1 MKDKL
6 SRRDFAKTMALGA
19 TAAALPLSLADS
31 LGAAPRTRNVK
42 IGHTGIT
49 WPMDQVD
56 QAIKDV
62 ASLGYWGFETFGF
75 SLEQWEAKGGL
86 GPVLEQ
92 NHLPLI
98 SGYITFPLTD
108 AAKRK
113 ESMPQLMNQVKLVKK
128 LGGKVIVLGPNQV
141 DRAHYNFAEHKA
153 EIVQASNEV
162 GKMIS
167 DQGLTAAF
175 HQHTGTC
182 VESRDETYA
191 TMEAVDH
198 KYVRF
203 GPDIGQLRKGGQDP
217 VQVVKDFLSIVE
229 HMHLKDWNGGQYY
242 LEYCPLGQGKV
253 NVPAILDMMDGRK
266 IKGMVMV
273 ELDGQHFSPNKLPAP
288 ETPKETAAEAKSYL
302 EKQGVK
308 FRTT

>member
-1 MKDKL
+1 MKEKI
-6 SRRDFAKTMALGA
+6 SRRDFAKKMALGA
-19 TAAALPLSLADS
+19 TAVALPMSLVGTVSAK
-31 LGAAPRTRNVK
+31 TRNIK

-49 WPMDQVD
+49 WTNQNVD
-56 QAIKDV
+56 QAVQDV
-62 ASLGYWGFETFGF
+62 ASLGYWGFETFGNV
-75 SLEQWEAKGGL
+75 LEAWESKGGL
-86 GPVLEQ
+86 GQVLEQ

-98 SGYITFPLTD
+98 SGYITFNLTD
-108 AAKRK
+108 ASKRK
-113 ESMPQLMNQVKLVKK
+113 DSMDQLMNQVKLVKK
-128 LGGKVIVLGPNQV
+128 YGGKVVVLGPNQV
-141 DRAHYNFAEHKA
+141 DRANYKFADHKA
-153 EIVQASNEV
+153 DIIAATNEV
-162 GKMIS
+162 GKMIT

-217 VQVVKDFLSIVE
+217 VKVVKDFLSIVE

-242 LEYCPLGQGKV
+242 LEYCPLGEGKV
-253 NVPAILDMMDGRK
+253 DVPAILDMMNGRK

-273 ELDGQHFSPNKLPAP
+273 ELDGQHYNPNKLPAP
-288 ETPKETAAEAKSYL
+288 ETPKEAAAKAKDYL

>member
-1 MKDKL
+1 MKEKL
-6 SRRDFAKTMALGA
+6 SRRDFAKKMALGA
-19 TAAALPLSLADS
+19 TAAALPMSLVNSVSAK
-31 LGAAPRTRNVK
+31 AKTRNIK

-56 QAIKDV
+56 QAIMDT

-86 GPVLEQ
+86 GRVLEE
-92 NHLPLI
+92 NKLPLI

-108 AAKRK
+108 PAKRK
-113 ESMPQLMNQVKLVKK
+113 DSMDQLISQVKLVKK
-128 LGGKVIVLGPNQV
+128 YGGTVVVLGPNQV

-153 EIVQASNEV
+153 DIIAATNEV

-217 VQVVKDFLSIVE
+217 VKVVKDFLPIVE

-242 LEYCPLGQGKV
+242 LEYCPLGEGKV
-253 NVPAILDMMDGRK
+253 DVPAILDLMDGRK

-288 ETPKETAAEAKSYL
+288 ETPKEAAAKAKDYL

>member
-1 MKDKL
+1 MKEKL
-6 SRRDFAKTMALGA
+6 SRRDFAKKMALGA
-19 TAAALPLSLADS
+19 TAAALPMSLVGSVSAKTK
-31 LGAAPRTRNVK
+31 TRNIK

-56 QAIKDV
+56 QAIQDV

-75 SLEQWEAKGGL
+75 TLEQWEAKGGL
-86 GPVLEQ
+86 GKVLEE
-92 NHLPLI
+92 NNLPLI

-108 AAKRK
+108 SAKRK
-113 ESMPQLMNQVKLVKK
+113 ESWDKLVNQVKLVKK
-128 LGGKVIVLGPNQV
+128 YGGTVIVLGPNPV
-141 DRAHYNFAEHKA
+141 DRANYNFAEHKSDIIA
-153 EIVQASNEV
+153 ATNEV
-162 GKMIS
+162 GKMIT

-217 VQVVKDFLSIVE
+217 VKVVKDFLPIVE

-242 LEYCPLGQGKV
+242 LEYCPLGEGKV
-253 NVPAILDMMDGRK
+253 DVPAILNLMDGRK

-288 ETPKETAAEAKSYL
+288 ETPKETAAVAKEYL